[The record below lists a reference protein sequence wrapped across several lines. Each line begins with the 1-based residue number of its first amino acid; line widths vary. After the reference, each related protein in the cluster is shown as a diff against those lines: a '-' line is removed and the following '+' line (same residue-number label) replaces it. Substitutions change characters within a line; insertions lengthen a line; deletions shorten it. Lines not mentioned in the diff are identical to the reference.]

1 MPTWMHNDRCVRS
14 LGSAS
19 EKKEQLEELV
29 FLFKKIYKT
38 DRFLSWDNVDGSG
51 PLKSLLSMYLQIK
64 DRYHVSFKNMVT
76 ILNEKDAVTATK

>member
-64 DRYHVSFKNMVT
+64 DR
-76 ILNEKDAVTATK
+76 

>member
-1 MPTWMHNDRCVRS
+1 VCEIIRFCLR
-14 LGSAS
+14 
-19 EKKEQLEELV
+19 
-29 FLFKKIYKT
+29 KKIAPRVGILFYKKKYKT

>member
-1 MPTWMHNDRCVRS
+1 VRS
-14 LGSAS
+14 LRSAS